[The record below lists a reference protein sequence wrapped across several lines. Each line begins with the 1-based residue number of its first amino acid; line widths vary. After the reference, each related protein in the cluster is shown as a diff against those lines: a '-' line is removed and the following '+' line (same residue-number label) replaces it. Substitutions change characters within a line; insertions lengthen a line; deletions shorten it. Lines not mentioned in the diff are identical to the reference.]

1 MPAQRAVVQ
10 IAVHMPVQS
19 AVAEITVVK
28 APLKQRC
35 IRHFANCSGNEKNDL
50 LLRFFITCYE
60 FVSITYISA
69 IQNPSPKNKKI
80 KNCSL
85 VIKNFFLI
93 FPGITLY
100 VLHS

>member
-1 MPAQRAVVQ
+1 MWGKL
-10 IAVHMPVQS
+10 
-19 AVAEITVVK
+19 K

-35 IRHFANCSGNEKNDL
+35 IKHFANCSGNEKNDL

-80 KNCSL
+80 KNCSF
-85 VIKNFFLI
+85 VIKNFLKI
-93 FPGITLY
+93 FPWNNVVCTTFLNVVYHIFLD
-100 VLHS
+100 VC